1 MTARMKIPNPAY
13 FARKLKTFLH
23 ERHPLLEKT
32 DEMIRIRSNK
42 AWNVAWNA
50 LQSGENIHSA
60 LQKADKVLFEGL
72 LFSKYDTLR
81 CILSAE
87 FPEIPLSE
95 QHEYVVWLLPL
106 CNEVFMHYDLR
117 DDLLSSPEYNHLIFD
132 LIEIIRRHIGGHLH

>member
-1 MTARMKIPNPAY
+1 MECLAIR
-13 FARKLKTFLH
+13 RKYTF
-23 ERHPLLEKT
+23 
-32 DEMIRIRSNK
+32 S
-42 AWNVAWNA
+42 
-50 LQSGENIHSA
+50 
-60 LQKADKVLFEGL
+60 
-72 LFSKYDTLR
+72 DTLR

-132 LIEIIRRHIGGHLH
+132 LIEIIRRYIGGHLH